1 MAGYSKRY
9 DKALTLAASAH
20 RAQKRK
26 GSDIP
31 YVVHPVHVS
40 VILLRHGF
48 SEDIAVAGLLHDVV
62 EDQDVPLDDIEA
74 DFGAAVAEMVATLS
88 EKKLEGGVERRWE
101 IRKREKLEQLQTARL
116 GTVAVKA
123 ADSLHNARSLASD
136 LRRQGPSFWANLARG
151 PELTLWY
158 YRSIAAAVRQRLGAH
173 PLVDELDE
181 AVEDLQEAVTT
192 AGEA

>member
-20 RAQKRK
+20 RVQKRK

-31 YVVHPVHVS
+31 YIVHPVHVS

-48 SEDIAVAGLLHDVV
+48 SEDIAIAGLLHDVV

-74 DFGAAVAEMVATLS
+74 DFGATVAEMVATLS
-88 EKKLEGGVERRWE
+88 EKKREGGIERRWE
-101 IRKREKLEQLQTARL
+101 IRKREKLEQLRTTSL

-158 YRSIAAAVRQRLGAH
+158 YRSIATIVRQRLGAH
-173 PLVDELDE
+173 PLVDELDG
-181 AVEDLQEAVTT
+181 AVQDLEQAVTT
-192 AGEA
+192 AEEP